1 MGDRAS
7 VVRGFQEKLTGDQ
20 WGPEHSLREQQIVWV
35 RVQLWAA
42 PINQMATILV
52 SDLNK
57 GHTVVFILLLT
68 ILLI

>member
-52 SDLNK
+52 SDLNN
-57 GHTVVFILLLT
+57 VLILLLT
-68 ILLI
+68 ILLIWQP